1 MNDTQTLYVE
11 QRIANEK
18 KSALIAYLLWF
29 FLPMLGVH
37 RFYLDRWLSGLVMLA
52 LFGIGTALA
61 VILIGYI
68 PLAVVGLWW
77 LIDALLIPGMIRADM
92 DDARR
97 RYSSAM
103 GR

>member
-1 MNDTQTLYVE
+1 MNETRQLYVE
-11 QRIANEK
+11 QRVANEK

-37 RFYLDRWLSGLVMLA
+37 RFYLGRWMSGLIMLA

-68 PLAVVGLWW
+68 PLAFVALWW
-77 LIDALLIPGMIRADM
+77 VIDALLIPGMIRRDM
-92 DDARR
+92 DEMRARYMWESR
-97 RYSSAM
+97 
-103 GR
+103 

>member
-1 MNDTQTLYVE
+1 MDETRQLYVE
-11 QRIANEK
+11 QRVANEK

-37 RFYLDRWLSGLVMLA
+37 RFYLGRWMSGLIMLI

-68 PLAVVGLWW
+68 PLAFVGLWW
-77 LIDALLIPGMIRADM
+77 LIDALLIPSMIRRDM
-92 DDARR
+92 DEMRARYLWESR
-97 RYSSAM
+97 
-103 GR
+103 